1 MVKDVVSPE
10 LKKHIPESGL
20 CLILGQLG
28 SGKSAL
34 GYALLDEI
42 SRASNRKAYVHG
54 FPRGKAHLLPRNIST
69 LRENDP
75 PEDSVVLFDEAYYTF
90 YAREHYSQINKRMGR
105 IAGLARQKGI
115 LCIYISQ
122 EAGKLDIN
130 IRRGAQVWLI
140 KPLSTGQ
147 IYQDKPEIR
156 GVLSR
161 AAKEFG
167 KLETPQAA
175 TYVISGGNEFMV
187 ASSNNVP
194 RFWTERLSR
203 AYEGVSVDEG
213 RPSEGK
219 KTTDDNW
226 PPVQKSKPL
235 DDIIIIG

>member
-1 MVKDVVSPE
+1 MIKDVVSPE

-34 GYALLDEI
+34 GYALVDEI
-42 SRASNRKAYVHG
+42 SRATNRKAYVHG

-167 KLETPQAA
+167 KLENPKAA
-175 TYVISGGNEFMV
+175 TYVISGGNEFMIEN
-187 ASSNNVP
+187 SNNVP

-203 AYEGVSVDEG
+203 AYEGISVDEG
-213 RPSEGK
+213 KPSGSR

-226 PPVQKSKPL
+226 PPIQKSKPL